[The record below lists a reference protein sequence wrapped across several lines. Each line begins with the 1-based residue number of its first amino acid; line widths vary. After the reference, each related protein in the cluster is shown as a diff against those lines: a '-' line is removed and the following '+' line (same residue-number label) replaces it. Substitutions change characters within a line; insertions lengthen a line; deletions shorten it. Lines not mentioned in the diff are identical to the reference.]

1 MCRDLGFIGISDH
14 VVYTGIFRKGDP
26 PAVKVPLLDLK
37 AQLAPIAQEVKDAVI
52 EVIESTNYIMGPKIE
67 ELEKQIAEYCGVK
80 ECIAVSSG
88 TDALLVALMALD
100 VKAGDLVITT
110 PYSFFASAGVVARLG
125 ATPVLVEIDAD
136 TFNMDP
142 ARLAE
147 WFDRN
152 QDKIK
157 NVKAIM
163 PIHLFGQCADVKPIL
178 EIAQKYN
185 VPVIEDSAQ
194 AIGASYPMP
203 DGVKK
208 AGSMGTI
215 GCYSFFPSKN
225 LGCAGDG
232 GAVATNDP
240 VLAEKLRRLRT
251 HGAKPKYYHSLIG
264 GNFRLDPIQAAVLLV
279 KLPHLEKWHQMRRD
293 NAHFYDE
300 NLKVEQIQ
308 NPRLAYGRQH
318 HIYNQYVLLV
328 DEKRDA
334 LREFLNTNNIGNEVY
349 YPVSFHEQ
357 ECFKYLGYKR
367 GDFPISERNARQSV
381 AIPIYPELTREMQ
394 GYVVEKLAEFY
405 RN

>member
-1 MCRDLGFIGISDH
+1 M
-14 VVYTGIFRKGDP
+14 
-26 PAVKVPLLDLK
+26 KVPLLDLK
-37 AQLAPIAQEVKDAVI
+37 AQLAPIATEVKNAVI

-67 ELEKQIAEYCGVK
+67 ELEKQVAEYCQVK

-100 VKAGDLVITT
+100 VTHGDLVITT

-142 ARLAE
+142 KKLAE
-147 WFDRN
+147 WFDKN
-152 QDKIK
+152 KDKTSK
-157 NVKAIM
+157 VKAII
-163 PIHLFGQCADVKPIL
+163 PIHLFGQCADMTPIL
-178 EIAQKYN
+178 EVASRYN
-185 VPVIEDSAQ
+185 IPVIEDAAQ
-194 AIGASYPMP
+194 AIGATYPTK
-203 DGVKK
+203 DGVRK

-232 GAVATNDP
+232 GAVVTNDP
-240 VLAEKLRRLRT
+240 VLGEKLRRLRT

-279 KLPHLEKWHQMRRD
+279 KLPHLEKWHQMRRE

-300 NLKVEQIQ
+300 ALNVAQIKK
-308 NPRLAYGRQH
+308 PKLAYGRQH

-328 DEKRDA
+328 ENKRDE
-334 LREFLNTNNIGNEVY
+334 LRDFLSKNDIGNEVY

-357 ECFKYLGYKR
+357 ECFQYLGYKK
-367 GDFPISERNARQSV
+367 GDFPISEHNARHSI
-381 AIPIYPELTREMQ
+381 AIPIYPELNRDMQ
-394 GYVVEKLAEFY
+394 QYVVEKLGEFFSK
-405 RN
+405 

>member
-1 MCRDLGFIGISDH
+1 
-14 VVYTGIFRKGDP
+14 
-26 PAVKVPLLDLK
+26 VKVPLLDLK
-37 AQLAPIAQEVKDAVI
+37 AQLAPIATEVKNAVL
-52 EVIESTNYIMGPKIE
+52 EVIESTTYIMGPKIE
-67 ELEKQIAEYCGVK
+67 ELEQQIASYCQVK

-100 VKAGDLVITT
+100 VKHGDLVITT

-125 ATPVLVEIDAD
+125 ATPVLVEIDPD

-142 ARLAE
+142 KKLAE
-147 WFDRN
+147 WFESN
-152 QDKIK
+152 KDKVSK
-157 NVKAIM
+157 VKAII
-163 PIHLFGQCADVKPIL
+163 PIHLFGQCADMTPIL
-178 EIAQKYN
+178 EVAKTYN
-185 VPVIEDSAQ
+185 IPVIEDAAQ
-194 AIGASYPMP
+194 AIGSTYPTK
-203 DGVKK
+203 DGVRK

-232 GAVATNDP
+232 GAVVTNDP
-240 VLAEKLRRLRT
+240 VLGERLRRLRT

-300 NLKVEQIQ
+300 TLNIPQIKK
-308 NPRLAYGRQH
+308 PKLAYGRQH

-328 DEKRDA
+328 DGKRDE
-334 LREFLNTNNIGNEVY
+334 LRDFLSKNNIGNEVY

-357 ECFKYLGYKR
+357 ECFQYLGYKK
-367 GDFPISERNARQSV
+367 GDFPVSEYNARQSI
-381 AIPIYPELTREMQ
+381 AIPIYPELNQDMQ
-394 GYVVEKLAEFY
+394 RYVVEKLGEFFKQ
-405 RN
+405 

>member
-1 MCRDLGFIGISDH
+1 M
-14 VVYTGIFRKGDP
+14 
-26 PAVKVPLLDLK
+26 KVPLLDLK
-37 AQLAPIAQEVKDAVI
+37 AQLAPIATEVKEAVI

-67 ELEKQIAEYCGVK
+67 ELEQKIAEYCGVK
-80 ECIAVSSG
+80 ESIAVSSG

-100 VKAGDLVITT
+100 VKHGDLVITT

-142 ARLAE
+142 QKLAE
-147 WFDRN
+147 WFDN
-152 QDKIK
+152 NKDKASK
-157 NVKAIM
+157 VKAII
-163 PIHLFGQCADVKPIL
+163 PIHLFGQCADMTPIL
-178 EIAQKYN
+178 EVANKYN
-185 VPVIEDSAQ
+185 IPVIEDSAQ
-194 AIGASYPMP
+194 AIGATYPTK

-208 AGSMGTI
+208 SGSMGTI

-240 VLAEKLRRLRT
+240 VLGEKLRRLRT
-251 HGAKPKYYHSLIG
+251 HGAKPKYYHSMIG

-300 NLKVEQIQ
+300 TLNVKQIKK
-308 NPRLAYGRQH
+308 PKLAYGRQH

-328 DEKRDA
+328 DEKRDE
-334 LREFLNTNNIGNEVY
+334 LRDFLTKNNVGNEVY

-357 ECFKYLGYKR
+357 ECFQYLGYKK
-367 GDFPISERNARQSV
+367 GDFPISEHNARHSL
-381 AIPIYPELTREMQ
+381 AIPIYPELNQDMQ
-394 GYVVEKLAEFY
+394 KYVVEKLGEFY
-405 RN
+405 SK

>member
-1 MCRDLGFIGISDH
+1 M
-14 VVYTGIFRKGDP
+14 
-26 PAVKVPLLDLK
+26 KVPLLDLK
-37 AQLAPIAQEVKDAVI
+37 AQLAPIATEVKNAVI

-67 ELEKQIAEYCGVK
+67 ELEKQVADYCQVK

-100 VKAGDLVITT
+100 VKHGDLVITT

-142 ARLAE
+142 QKLAE
-147 WFDRN
+147 WFDKN
-152 QDKIK
+152 KDKTSK
-157 NVKAIM
+157 VKAII
-163 PIHLFGQCADVKPIL
+163 PIHLFGQCADMTPIL
-178 EIAQKYN
+178 EVANQYKI
-185 VPVIEDSAQ
+185 PVIEDAAQ
-194 AIGASYPMP
+194 AIGATYPTK
-203 DGVKK
+203 DGVRK

-232 GAVATNDP
+232 GAVVTNDP
-240 VLAEKLRRLRT
+240 VLGEKLRRLRT

-300 NLKVEQIQ
+300 TLNVAQIKK
-308 NPRLAYGRQH
+308 PKLAYGRQH

-328 DEKRDA
+328 ENRRDELRD
-334 LREFLNTNNIGNEVY
+334 FLSKNDIGNEVY

-357 ECFKYLGYKR
+357 ECFQYLGYKK
-367 GDFPISERNARQSV
+367 GDFPISERNARHSI
-381 AIPIYPELTREMQ
+381 AIPIYPELNRDMQ
-394 GYVVEKLAEFY
+394 QYVVEKLGEFFSK
-405 RN
+405 

>member
-1 MCRDLGFIGISDH
+1 M
-14 VVYTGIFRKGDP
+14 
-26 PAVKVPLLDLK
+26 KVPLLDLK
-37 AQLAPIAQEVKDAVI
+37 AQLAPIATEVKEAVI

-67 ELEKQIAEYCGVK
+67 ELEQKIAEYCGTK
-80 ECIAVSSG
+80 ESIAVSSG

-100 VKAGDLVITT
+100 VTHGDLVITT

-142 ARLAE
+142 QKLAE
-147 WFDRN
+147 WFETN
-152 QDKIK
+152 KDKVSK
-157 NVKAIM
+157 VKAII
-163 PIHLFGQCADVKPIL
+163 PIHLFGQCADMTPIL
-178 EIAQKYN
+178 EIANKYN
-185 VPVIEDSAQ
+185 IPVIEDSAQ
-194 AIGASYPMP
+194 AIGATYPTK

-208 AGSMGTI
+208 SGSMGTI

-240 VLAEKLRRLRT
+240 VLGEKLRRLRT
-251 HGAKPKYYHSLIG
+251 HGAKPKYYHSMIG

-300 NLKVEQIQ
+300 TLNVKQIKK
-308 NPRLAYGRQH
+308 PKLAYGRQH

-328 DEKRDA
+328 DEKRDE
-334 LREFLNTNNIGNEVY
+334 LRDFLNKNNVGNEVY

-357 ECFKYLGYKR
+357 ECFKYLGYKK
-367 GDFPISERNARQSV
+367 GDFPISEHNARHSV
-381 AIPIYPELTREMQ
+381 AIPIYPELNQDMQ
-394 GYVVEKLAEFY
+394 KYVVEKLGEFY
-405 RN
+405 SK

>member
-1 MCRDLGFIGISDH
+1 
-14 VVYTGIFRKGDP
+14 
-26 PAVKVPLLDLK
+26 VKVPLLDLK
-37 AQLAPIAQEVKDAVI
+37 AQLAPIATEVKEAVI

-67 ELEKQIAEYCGVK
+67 ELEQKIAEYCGAK
-80 ECIAVSSG
+80 ESIAVSSG

-100 VKAGDLVITT
+100 VTHGDLVITT

-142 ARLAE
+142 QKLAE
-147 WFDRN
+147 WFDN
-152 QDKIK
+152 NKDKASK
-157 NVKAIM
+157 VKAII
-163 PIHLFGQCADVKPIL
+163 PIHLFGQCADMTPIL
-178 EIAQKYN
+178 EVANKYN
-185 VPVIEDSAQ
+185 IPVIEDSAQ
-194 AIGASYPMP
+194 AIGATYPTK

-208 AGSMGTI
+208 SGSMGTI

-240 VLAEKLRRLRT
+240 VLGEKLRRLRT
-251 HGAKPKYYHSLIG
+251 HGAKPKYYHSMIG

-300 NLKVEQIQ
+300 TLNVKQIKK
-308 NPRLAYGRQH
+308 PKLAYGRQH

-328 DEKRDA
+328 DEKRDE
-334 LREFLNTNNIGNEVY
+334 LRDFLTKNNVGNEVY

-357 ECFKYLGYKR
+357 ECFQYLGYKK
-367 GDFPISERNARQSV
+367 GDFPISEHNARHSL
-381 AIPIYPELTREMQ
+381 AIPIYPELNQDMQ
-394 GYVVEKLAEFY
+394 KYVVEKLGEFY
-405 RN
+405 SK

>member
-1 MCRDLGFIGISDH
+1 
-14 VVYTGIFRKGDP
+14 
-26 PAVKVPLLDLK
+26 
-37 AQLAPIAQEVKDAVI
+37 
-52 EVIESTNYIMGPKIE
+52 MGPKIE
-67 ELEKQIAEYCGVK
+67 ELEQKIAEYCGAK
-80 ECIAVSSG
+80 ESIAVSSG

-100 VKAGDLVITT
+100 VTHGDLVITT

-142 ARLAE
+142 QKLAE
-147 WFDRN
+147 WFDN
-152 QDKIK
+152 NKDKASK
-157 NVKAIM
+157 VKAII
-163 PIHLFGQCADVKPIL
+163 PIHLFGQCADMTPIL
-178 EIAQKYN
+178 EVANKYN
-185 VPVIEDSAQ
+185 IPVIEDSAQ
-194 AIGASYPMP
+194 AIGATYPTK

-208 AGSMGTI
+208 SGSMGTI

-240 VLAEKLRRLRT
+240 VLGEKLRRLRT
-251 HGAKPKYYHSLIG
+251 HGAKPKYYHSMIG

-300 NLKVEQIQ
+300 TLNVKQIKK
-308 NPRLAYGRQH
+308 PKLAYGRQH

-328 DEKRDA
+328 DEKRDE
-334 LREFLNTNNIGNEVY
+334 LRDFLTKNNVGNEVY

-357 ECFKYLGYKR
+357 ECFQYLGYKK
-367 GDFPISERNARQSV
+367 GDFPISEHNARHSL
-381 AIPIYPELTREMQ
+381 AIPIYPELNQDMQ
-394 GYVVEKLAEFY
+394 KYVVEKLGEFY
-405 RN
+405 SK

>member
-1 MCRDLGFIGISDH
+1 
-14 VVYTGIFRKGDP
+14 
-26 PAVKVPLLDLK
+26 VKVPLLDLK
-37 AQLAPIAQEVKDAVI
+37 AQLAPIATEVKEAVI

-67 ELEKQIAEYCGVK
+67 ELEQKIAEYCGTK
-80 ECIAVSSG
+80 ESIAVSSG

-100 VKAGDLVITT
+100 VTHGDLVITT

-142 ARLAE
+142 QKLAE
-147 WFDRN
+147 WFETN
-152 QDKIK
+152 KDKVSK
-157 NVKAIM
+157 VKAII
-163 PIHLFGQCADVKPIL
+163 PIHLFGQCADMTPIL
-178 EIAQKYN
+178 EIANKYN
-185 VPVIEDSAQ
+185 IPVIEDSAQ
-194 AIGASYPMP
+194 AIGATYPTK

-208 AGSMGTI
+208 SGSMGTI

-240 VLAEKLRRLRT
+240 VLGEKLRRLRT
-251 HGAKPKYYHSLIG
+251 HGAKPKYYHSMIG

-300 NLKVEQIQ
+300 TLNVKQIKK
-308 NPRLAYGRQH
+308 PKLAYGRQH

-328 DEKRDA
+328 DEKRDE
-334 LREFLNTNNIGNEVY
+334 LRDFLNKNNVGNEVY

-357 ECFKYLGYKR
+357 ECFKYLGYKK
-367 GDFPISERNARQSV
+367 GDFPISEHNARHSV
-381 AIPIYPELTREMQ
+381 AIPIYPELNQDMQ
-394 GYVVEKLAEFY
+394 KYVVEKLGEFY
-405 RN
+405 SK

>member
-1 MCRDLGFIGISDH
+1 M
-14 VVYTGIFRKGDP
+14 
-26 PAVKVPLLDLK
+26 KVPLLDLK
-37 AQLAPIAQEVKDAVI
+37 AQLAPIATEVKEAVI

-67 ELEKQIAEYCGVK
+67 ELEQKIAEYCGAK
-80 ECIAVSSG
+80 ESIAVSSG

-100 VKAGDLVITT
+100 VTHGDLVITT

-142 ARLAE
+142 QKLAE
-147 WFDRN
+147 WFDN
-152 QDKIK
+152 NKDKASK
-157 NVKAIM
+157 VKAII
-163 PIHLFGQCADVKPIL
+163 PIHLFGQCADMTPIL
-178 EIAQKYN
+178 EVANKYN
-185 VPVIEDSAQ
+185 IPVIEDSAQ
-194 AIGASYPMP
+194 AIGATYPTK

-208 AGSMGTI
+208 SGSMGTI

-240 VLAEKLRRLRT
+240 VLGEKLRRLRT
-251 HGAKPKYYHSLIG
+251 HGAKPKYYHSMIG

-300 NLKVEQIQ
+300 TLNVKQIKK
-308 NPRLAYGRQH
+308 PKLAYGRQH

-328 DEKRDA
+328 DEKRDE
-334 LREFLNTNNIGNEVY
+334 LRDFLTKNNVGNEVY

-357 ECFKYLGYKR
+357 ECFQYLGYKK
-367 GDFPISERNARQSV
+367 GDFPISEHNARHSL
-381 AIPIYPELTREMQ
+381 AIPIYPELNQDMQ
-394 GYVVEKLAEFY
+394 KYVVEKLGEFY
-405 RN
+405 SK

>member
-1 MCRDLGFIGISDH
+1 
-14 VVYTGIFRKGDP
+14 
-26 PAVKVPLLDLK
+26 VKVPLLDLK
-37 AQLAPIAQEVKDAVI
+37 AQLAPIATEVKNAVV

-67 ELEKQIAEYCGVK
+67 ELEKQVAEYCQVK

-100 VKAGDLVITT
+100 VTHGDLVITT

-142 ARLAE
+142 KKLAA
-147 WFDRN
+147 WFDTN
-152 QDKIK
+152 KDKASQ
-157 NVKAIM
+157 VKAII
-163 PIHLFGQCADVKPIL
+163 PIHLFGQCADMTPIL
-178 EIAQKYN
+178 EVANRYN
-185 VPVIEDSAQ
+185 IPVIEDAAQ
-194 AIGASYPMP
+194 AIGATYPAK
-203 DGVKK
+203 DGVRK

-232 GAVATNDP
+232 GAVVTNDP
-240 VLAEKLRRLRT
+240 VLGEKLRRLRT

-279 KLPHLEKWHQMRRD
+279 KLPHLEKWHQMRRE

-300 NLKVEQIQ
+300 ALNIAQIKK
-308 NPRLAYGRQH
+308 PKLAYGRQH

-328 DEKRDA
+328 ENKRDE
-334 LREFLNTNNIGNEVY
+334 LRDFLSKNDIGNEVY

-357 ECFKYLGYKR
+357 ECFQYLGYKK
-367 GDFPISERNARQSV
+367 GDFPISEHNARHSI
-381 AIPIYPELTREMQ
+381 AIPIYPELNRDMQ
-394 GYVVEKLAEFY
+394 QYVVEKLGEFFSK
-405 RN
+405 

>member
-1 MCRDLGFIGISDH
+1 M
-14 VVYTGIFRKGDP
+14 
-26 PAVKVPLLDLK
+26 KVPLLDLK
-37 AQLAPIAQEVKDAVI
+37 AQLAPIATEVKNAVI

-67 ELEKQIAEYCGVK
+67 ELEKQVADYCQVK

-100 VKAGDLVITT
+100 VTHGDLVITT

-142 ARLAE
+142 QKLAE
-147 WFDRN
+147 WL
-152 QDKIK
+152 DKNK
-157 NVKAIM
+157 DKVSKVKAII
-163 PIHLFGQCADVKPIL
+163 PIHLFGQCADMTPIL
-178 EIAQKYN
+178 EVANRYDI
-185 VPVIEDSAQ
+185 PVIEDAAQ
-194 AIGASYPMP
+194 AIGATYPTK
-203 DGVKK
+203 DGVRK

-232 GAVATNDP
+232 GAVVTNDP
-240 VLAEKLRRLRT
+240 VLGEKLRRLRT

-300 NLKVEQIQ
+300 ALHVAQIKK
-308 NPRLAYGRQH
+308 PKLAYGRQH

-328 DEKRDA
+328 ENRRDELRD
-334 LREFLNTNNIGNEVY
+334 FLSKNDIGNEVY

-357 ECFKYLGYKR
+357 ECFQYLGYKK
-367 GDFPISERNARQSV
+367 GDFPISEHNARHSI
-381 AIPIYPELTREMQ
+381 AIPIYPELNRDMQ
-394 GYVVEKLAEFY
+394 QYVVEKLGEFFSK
-405 RN
+405 

>member
-1 MCRDLGFIGISDH
+1 M
-14 VVYTGIFRKGDP
+14 
-26 PAVKVPLLDLK
+26 KVPLLDLK
-37 AQLAPIAQEVKDAVI
+37 AQLAPIATEVKSAVI

-67 ELEKQIAEYCGVK
+67 ELEAQVAQYCGVR

-100 VKAGDLVITT
+100 VRHGDLVITT
-110 PYSFFASAGVVARLG
+110 PYSFFASAGVIARLG

-142 ARLAE
+142 KKLAE
-147 WFDRN
+147 WFDSN
-152 QDKIK
+152 KEK
-157 NVKAIM
+157 TSKVKAII
-163 PIHLFGQCADVKPIL
+163 PIHLFGQCADMTPIL
-178 EIAQKYN
+178 EIAN
-185 VPVIEDSAQ
+185 RFNIPVIEDAAQ
-194 AIGASYPMP
+194 AIGATYPTAQ
-203 DGVKK
+203 GVKK
-208 AGSMGTI
+208 AGSMGAI

-232 GAVATNDP
+232 GAVVANDP
-240 VLAEKLRRLRT
+240 VLAERLRRLRT

-300 NLKVEQIQ
+300 TLNVKQIRK
-308 NPRLAYGRQH
+308 PKLAYGRQH

-328 DEKRDA
+328 EEKRDE
-334 LREFLNTNNIGNEVY
+334 LREFLTKNNIGNEVY

-357 ECFKYLGYKR
+357 ECFQYLGYKK
-367 GDFPISERNARQSV
+367 GDFPISEYNARHSI
-381 AIPIYPELTREMQ
+381 AIPIYPELNRDMQ
-394 GYVVEKLAEFY
+394 QYVVEKLGEFFKG
-405 RN
+405 

>member
-1 MCRDLGFIGISDH
+1 M
-14 VVYTGIFRKGDP
+14 
-26 PAVKVPLLDLK
+26 KVPLLDLK
-37 AQLAPIAQEVKDAVI
+37 AQLAPIATEVKEAVI

-67 ELEKQIAEYCGVK
+67 ELEQKIAEYCGTK
-80 ECIAVSSG
+80 ESIAVSSG

-100 VKAGDLVITT
+100 VKQGDLVITT

-142 ARLAE
+142 QKLAE
-147 WFDRN
+147 WFETN
-152 QDKIK
+152 KDKASK
-157 NVKAIM
+157 VKAII
-163 PIHLFGQCADVKPIL
+163 PIHLFGQCADMTPIL
-178 EIAQKYN
+178 EVAHKYN
-185 VPVIEDSAQ
+185 IPVIEDSAQ
-194 AIGASYPMP
+194 AIGATYPTK

-208 AGSMGTI
+208 SGSMGTI

-251 HGAKPKYYHSLIG
+251 HGAKPKYYHSMIG

-300 NLKVEQIQ
+300 TLNVKQIKK
-308 NPRLAYGRQH
+308 PKLAYGRQH

-328 DEKRDA
+328 DEKRDE
-334 LREFLNTNNIGNEVY
+334 LRDFLNKNNVGNEVY

-357 ECFKYLGYKR
+357 ECFQYLGYKK
-367 GDFPISERNARQSV
+367 GDFPISEHNARHSV
-381 AIPIYPELTREMQ
+381 AIPIYPELNQDMQ
-394 GYVVEKLAEFY
+394 KYVVEKLTEFY
-405 RN
+405 SK

>member
-1 MCRDLGFIGISDH
+1 
-14 VVYTGIFRKGDP
+14 
-26 PAVKVPLLDLK
+26 VKVPLLDLK
-37 AQLAPIAQEVKDAVI
+37 AQLAPIATEVKEAVI

-67 ELEKQIAEYCGVK
+67 ELEQKIAEYCGTK
-80 ECIAVSSG
+80 ESIAVSSG

-100 VKAGDLVITT
+100 VKQGDLVITT

-142 ARLAE
+142 QKLAE
-147 WFDRN
+147 WFETN
-152 QDKIK
+152 KDKASK
-157 NVKAIM
+157 VKAII
-163 PIHLFGQCADVKPIL
+163 PIHLFGQCADMTPIL
-178 EIAQKYN
+178 EVAHKYN
-185 VPVIEDSAQ
+185 IPVIEDSAQ
-194 AIGASYPMP
+194 AIGATYPTK

-208 AGSMGTI
+208 SGSMGTI

-251 HGAKPKYYHSLIG
+251 HGAKPKYYHSMIG

-300 NLKVEQIQ
+300 TLNVKQIKK
-308 NPRLAYGRQH
+308 PKLAYGRQH

-328 DEKRDA
+328 DEKRDE
-334 LREFLNTNNIGNEVY
+334 LRDFLNKNNVGNEVY

-357 ECFKYLGYKR
+357 ECFQYLGYKK
-367 GDFPISERNARQSV
+367 GDFPISEHNARHSV
-381 AIPIYPELTREMQ
+381 AIPIYPELNQDMQ
-394 GYVVEKLAEFY
+394 KYVVEKLTEFY
-405 RN
+405 SK

>member
-1 MCRDLGFIGISDH
+1 M
-14 VVYTGIFRKGDP
+14 
-26 PAVKVPLLDLK
+26 KVPLLDLK
-37 AQLAPIAQEVKDAVI
+37 AQLAPIATEVKEAVI

-67 ELEKQIAEYCGVK
+67 ELEQKIAEYCGVK
-80 ECIAVSSG
+80 ESIAVSSG

-100 VKAGDLVITT
+100 VKHGDLVITT

-142 ARLAE
+142 QKLAE
-147 WFDRN
+147 WFDN
-152 QDKIK
+152 NKDKASK
-157 NVKAIM
+157 VKAII
-163 PIHLFGQCADVKPIL
+163 PIHLFGQCADMTPIL
-178 EIAQKYN
+178 EVANKYN
-185 VPVIEDSAQ
+185 IPVIEDSAQ
-194 AIGASYPMP
+194 AIGASYPTK

-232 GAVATNDP
+232 GAVSTNDP

-251 HGAKPKYYHSLIG
+251 HGAKPKYYHSMIG

-300 NLKVEQIQ
+300 TLDVKQIKK
-308 NPRLAYGRQH
+308 PKLAYGRQH

-328 DEKRDA
+328 EEKRDE
-334 LREFLNTNNIGNEVY
+334 LRDFLTKNNVGNEVY

-357 ECFKYLGYKR
+357 ECFKYLGYKK
-367 GDFPISERNARQSV
+367 GDFPISEHNARHSL
-381 AIPIYPELTREMQ
+381 AIPIYPELNQDMQ
-394 GYVVEKLAEFY
+394 KYVVEKLGEFY
-405 RN
+405 SK

>member
-1 MCRDLGFIGISDH
+1 
-14 VVYTGIFRKGDP
+14 
-26 PAVKVPLLDLK
+26 VKVPLLDLK
-37 AQLAPIAQEVKDAVI
+37 AQLAPIATEVKNAVI

-67 ELEKQIAEYCGVK
+67 ELEKQVAEYCQVK

-100 VKAGDLVITT
+100 VTHGDLVITT

-142 ARLAE
+142 KKLAE
-147 WFDRN
+147 WFDKN
-152 QDKIK
+152 KDKTSK
-157 NVKAIM
+157 VKAII
-163 PIHLFGQCADVKPIL
+163 PIHLFGQCADMTPIL
-178 EIAQKYN
+178 EVASRYN
-185 VPVIEDSAQ
+185 IPVIEDAAQ
-194 AIGASYPMP
+194 AIGATYPTK
-203 DGVKK
+203 DGVRK

-232 GAVATNDP
+232 GAVVTNDP
-240 VLAEKLRRLRT
+240 VLGEKLRRLRT

-279 KLPHLEKWHQMRRD
+279 KLPHLEKWHQMRRE

-300 NLKVEQIQ
+300 ALNVAQIKK
-308 NPRLAYGRQH
+308 PKLAYGRQH

-328 DEKRDA
+328 ENKRDE
-334 LREFLNTNNIGNEVY
+334 LRDFLSKNDIGNEVY

-357 ECFKYLGYKR
+357 ECFQYLGYKK
-367 GDFPISERNARQSV
+367 GDFPISEHNARHSI
-381 AIPIYPELTREMQ
+381 AIPIYPELNRDMQ
-394 GYVVEKLAEFY
+394 QYVVEKLGEFFSK
-405 RN
+405 

>member
-1 MCRDLGFIGISDH
+1 M
-14 VVYTGIFRKGDP
+14 
-26 PAVKVPLLDLK
+26 KVPLLDLK
-37 AQLAPIAQEVKDAVI
+37 AQLAPIATEVKEAVI

-67 ELEKQIAEYCGVK
+67 ELEQKIADYCGAK
-80 ECIAVSSG
+80 ESIAVSSG

-100 VKAGDLVITT
+100 VTHGDLVITT

-142 ARLAE
+142 QKLAE
-147 WFDRN
+147 WFDN
-152 QDKIK
+152 NKDKASK
-157 NVKAIM
+157 VKAII
-163 PIHLFGQCADVKPIL
+163 PIHLFGQCADMTPIL
-178 EIAQKYN
+178 EVANKYN
-185 VPVIEDSAQ
+185 IPVIEDSAQ
-194 AIGASYPMP
+194 AIGATYPTK

-208 AGSMGTI
+208 SGSMGTI

-240 VLAEKLRRLRT
+240 VLGEKLRRLRT
-251 HGAKPKYYHSLIG
+251 HGAKPKYYHSMIG

-300 NLKVEQIQ
+300 TLNVKQIKK
-308 NPRLAYGRQH
+308 PKLAYGRQH

-328 DEKRDA
+328 DEKRDE
-334 LREFLNTNNIGNEVY
+334 LRDFLTKNNVGNEVY

-357 ECFKYLGYKR
+357 ECFQYLGYKK
-367 GDFPISERNARQSV
+367 GDFPISEHNARHSL
-381 AIPIYPELTREMQ
+381 AIPIYPELNQDMQ
-394 GYVVEKLAEFY
+394 KYVVEKLGEFY
-405 RN
+405 SK